1 MFTALFRMLTRFD
14 LAVPPEVAAVFRAMA
29 TIEGTL
35 DRLAPGFNILDESK
49 AFAAD
54 LLTDRLNLGS
64 RRKGAGGKAGF
75 SGFDLPSL
83 AKDVA
88 QEAMAVLPMLRRL
101 PRRAERIS
109 ASLEEGRLA
118 VRVRVL
124 ADEREQRFVAG
135 LVHQLVVSLLAAC
148 TGMMGVM
155 LIVFGTG
162 KGPRVTDQ
170 LELFPLLGYHALVVS
185 AILTLR
191 ALYTAMRRS
200 VR

>member
-1 MFTALFRMLTRFD
+1 
-14 LAVPPEVAAVFRAMA
+14 
-29 TIEGTL
+29 
-35 DRLAPGFNILDESK
+35 
-49 AFAAD
+49 
-54 LLTDRLNLGS
+54 
-64 RRKGAGGKAGF
+64 
-75 SGFDLPSL
+75 
-83 AKDVA
+83 
-88 QEAMAVLPMLRRL
+88 MAVLPMLRRL